1 MTDAQVVRR
10 QVAEVAAAFAADR
23 RARQARTTLD
33 PADFDALRAA
43 GLLRVGLPAA
53 RGGLWSSAQES
64 TRGIAEIYRALA
76 AGDSSVALV
85 SAMHASVL
93 AFWLG
98 TEQVDAPHTAAWRDQ
113 RSQVFDTVG
122 DGCWWGT
129 ITSEP
134 GSGGDV
140 AKTRSVATHVGKGA
154 NDWRITGEKHFGS
167 GSGIV
172 SYMITT
178 ALPQGSGEPDWFF
191 IPVAQVPFD
200 GSAGITLTAP
210 WDGHGMTATQSH
222 GFSFHDVPAQ
232 RIAWP
237 GHLQDVIGAAGPFFG
252 LLFTAVVLGIVETA
266 VREARVQLSARQDT
280 LRPFEQ
286 VEWAQ
291 AELEAWTMEQ
301 AYEGALRTLES
312 GQPARGASLRAKT
325 VSAQLAESC
334 LQRICRVMGGG
345 TFGRRSPFGHW
356 FEDVRALGFLPPP
369 WALAFDGLIAESL
382 VLPG

>member
-1 MTDAQVVRR
+1 MTEAQTVRR
-10 QVAEVAAAFAADR
+10 QVAEVAAVFAADR

-33 PADFDALRAA
+33 PADFDALRVA
-43 GLLRVGLPAA
+43 GLQRVGLPAE

-85 SAMHASVL
+85 SAMHAAVL
-93 AFWLG
+93 AYWLG
-98 TEQVDAPHTAAWRDQ
+98 TERVEAPHTASWQDQ
-113 RSQVFDTVG
+113 RSQVFDTVEA
-122 DGCWWGT
+122 GCWWGT

-140 AKTRSVATHVGKGA
+140 AKTRSVATRVGKAG

-178 ALPQGSGEPDWFF
+178 ARPQGSGDPDWFF

-210 WDGHGMTATQSH
+210 WDGHGMAATQSH
-222 GFSFHDVPAQ
+222 GFSFHDVAAQ

-237 GHLQDVIGAAGPFFG
+237 GHLQDVIGAAAPFFG

-266 VREARVQLSARQDT
+266 VSEARIQLSARRDT

-291 AELEAWTMEQ
+291 AELEAWTLEQ

-325 VSAQLAESC
+325 VGAQLAESC

-356 FEDVRALGFLPPP
+356 FEDVRALGFLRPP

-382 VLPG
+382 VVPG